1 MFEGRRRGVW
11 VGVGVGNGD
20 GDGDGN
26 GDDDDFAVAF
36 VLTDGFC
43 VPEELLGEERVAPG
57 DL

>member
-20 GDGDGN
+20 GDGN

-36 VLTDGFC
+36 VLNHCFC